1 MDEVESLFTQ
11 HFANSDRKKAM
22 KFLRPQQNKE
32 SHMVTFFVG
41 NSSLTTHPPTP
52 LYIKI
57 ETKHKKFKYPSLYVS
72 LDPSICTYYTIMLTK
87 GSDKSLTILT
97 KIGNWMSN
105 NNNGVRGGICRS
117 YPYLVHVKRLFR
129 KTFGSRENWMS
140 NVFI

>member
-1 MDEVESLFTQ
+1 MITNAQYFMFILFIGEKVVRLMDEVESLFTQ

-72 LDPSICTYYTIMLTK
+72 LDPSICI
-87 GSDKSLTILT
+87 
-97 KIGNWMSN
+97 
-105 NNNGVRGGICRS
+105 
-117 YPYLVHVKRLFR
+117 
-129 KTFGSRENWMS
+129 
-140 NVFI
+140 